1 MLLPPTMPISMAAT
15 ICWRRPAA
23 LAQDKRRIRV
33 PQHRPRR
40 LRRDEKQLQLVRM
53 GLLRLVRNAGVK
65 RMPVPAAVAAVHR
78 RQAIVPR
85 GHVVAVEDRINRAGA
100 QRRIARPKRIA
111 SARRR
116 TMIRSSTLVAI
127 CVTIGSTETALA
139 SVRRSR
145 RRSPSTFAGSVSTPG
160 TRRNCTASAVS
171 LTTNL
176 NSTFAVIS
184 ARTGSTDG
192 ALEYCNA
199 RQTTLTSTYA
209 RIATRITRSTLP
221 T

>member
-1 MLLPPTMPISMAAT
+1 MLLPPTISMAAT

-23 LAQDKRRIRV
+23 LAQSKRRIRV

-53 GLLRLVRNAGVK
+53 ALLRLVRNAGVK
-65 RMPVPAAVAAVHR
+65 RMPVPAAVAVHR

-85 GHVVAVEDRINRAGA
+85 GHVVAVEDRLNRAGA
-100 QRRIARPKRIA
+100 QRRIAKPRRIA
-111 SARRR
+111 SARRH

-145 RRSPSTFAGSVSTPG
+145 RRSPSTFAASVSTPG
-160 TRRNCTASAVS
+160 TRRSCTASAVS